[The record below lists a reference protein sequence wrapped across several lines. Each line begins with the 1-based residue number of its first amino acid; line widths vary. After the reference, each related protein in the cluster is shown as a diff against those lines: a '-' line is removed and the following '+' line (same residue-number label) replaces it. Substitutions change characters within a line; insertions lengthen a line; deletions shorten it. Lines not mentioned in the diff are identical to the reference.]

1 MIYSMGFFRVFLK
14 GGDDEQH
21 KSAYE
26 FLKGSSR
33 ILVTGHSMEIFLPNN
48 SQLHLFPG
56 KL

>member
-1 MIYSMGFFRVFLK
+1 MGFFRVFLK

-33 ILVTGHSMEIFLPNN
+33 ILVTGHILSMEIFLPNN